1 MHLSDNRWAFVDF
14 TSTEHAT
21 SALTNQ
27 RNHHLNGRKLVVE
40 YASPEAVRRGGGG
53 PPREN
58 LKNPRER
65 GQVAKR
71 ERPARHDQAGAEV
84 GNEAEQ
90 PEQPAKKRR
99 VAGEDQVKGR
109 EKEKGRRVARS
120 KPGAA
125 LAMAKRED
133 PSIVP
138 SQGKKI
144 VF

>member
-1 MHLSDNRWAFVDF
+1 M
-14 TSTEHAT
+14 
-21 SALTNQ
+21 
-27 RNHHLNGRKLVVE
+27 
-40 YASPEAVRRGGGG
+40 
-53 PPREN
+53 
-58 LKNPRER
+58 KNPRER

-71 ERPARHDQAGAEV
+71 ERPARHDQAGADD

-90 PEQPAKKRR
+90 LEQPAKKRR
-99 VAGEDQVKGR
+99 VGGEDLAKGR
-109 EKEKGRRVARS
+109 EKGRRVARS

>member
-1 MHLSDNRWAFVDF
+1 MHVSDNRWAFVDF
-14 TSTEHAT
+14 TNTEHAT
-21 SALTNQ
+21 SALTNP

-53 PPREN
+53 PPRE
-58 LKNPRER
+58 KKPREG

-71 ERPARHDQAGAEV
+71 ERPARHDQADAED

-90 PEQPAKKRR
+90 PERPAKKRR
-99 VAGEDQVKGR
+99 VVGEDQAKGR
-109 EKEKGRRVARS
+109 EKGRRVARS

-138 SQGKKI
+138 SQGTKI

>member
-1 MHLSDNRWAFVDF
+1 M
-14 TSTEHAT
+14 
-21 SALTNQ
+21 
-27 RNHHLNGRKLVVE
+27 G
-40 YASPEAVRRGGGG
+40 
-53 PPREN
+53 
-58 LKNPRER
+58 
-65 GQVAKR
+65 KR

-109 EKEKGRRVARS
+109 EKEKGRRVARA

>member
-1 MHLSDNRWAFVDF
+1 MDF

-21 SALTNQ
+21 STLTNP

-40 YASPEAVRRGGGG
+40 YASLEAVRRGGGG
-53 PPREN
+53 PPREKK
-58 LKNPRER
+58 LREK

-71 ERPARHDQAGAEV
+71 ERPARHHQTGAEDS
-84 GNEAEQ
+84 NEAEE
-90 PEQPAKKRR
+90 PEQPTKKRR
-99 VAGEDQVKGR
+99 VAGEDQGKGR
-109 EKEKGRRVARS
+109 EKRRRVARS

-138 SQGKKI
+138 SLGKKI